1 MSNARCRCPYL
12 YGVLLIIA
20 RGINWDFPV
29 SLAKAKGGNMNK
41 KKEID
46 KLARLTILSNFIS
59 SKLKEQKDLVKSF
72 VEEEDKVLKGI
83 DHKLN
88 VIVREYERFDSES
101 FRKDQ
106 PEVYKSYK
114 TKLVR
119 SVELKPVIDSEE
131 ESEILTENF
140 PLLQMQTQ

>member
-1 MSNARCRCPYL
+1 
-12 YGVLLIIA
+12 
-20 RGINWDFPV
+20 
-29 SLAKAKGGNMNK
+29 MNK

-88 VIVREYERFDSES
+88 VIVRESERFDSES

-114 TKLVR
+114 TKVDR

>member
-1 MSNARCRCPYL
+1 M
-12 YGVLLIIA
+12 
-20 RGINWDFPV
+20 
-29 SLAKAKGGNMNK
+29 
-41 KKEID
+41 
-46 KLARLTILSNFIS
+46 
-59 SKLKEQKDLVKSF
+59 VKSF

>member
-1 MSNARCRCPYL
+1 MF
-12 YGVLLIIA
+12 IQ
-20 RGINWDFPV
+20 
-29 SLAKAKGGNMNK
+29 AKGGNMNK

-72 VEEEDKVLKGI
+72 VDEEDKVLKGI